1 MTTSYFKTSNIEK
14 LTNRSR
20 NKNKNKK
27 VSDKDAEYDKDDKDA
42 EYDKDDKDEKD
53 EKYEKDEKDEKD
65 EKIVEG
71 FGPTSTSGGK
81 SPSSN
86 IFGSSDT
93 DSNKKDDTTNPTSV
107 KGTQKSA
114 QDQVD
119 PNSILIF
126 CIHALLSVLF
136 AYIWGWLSTN
146 FIYLA
151 TESKDKLDYIL
162 PIDEYQKPYT
172 NNPDPDKTCYFN
184 YGFPYHLGDRVISPK
199 SVVSNSIIDIR
210 KRQKDITYFLWLSKD
225 GNKDGKSEV
234 GFYKALVQYIFEAVF
249 GGLGMTGG
257 RGLMRWILSI
267 FSITNSTS
275 QDKEDTWEK
284 MKSKTFNKAAAFFL
298 WPTIIMQII
307 FPAVGLWSGITSF
320 IFGILQN
327 HIIWGLIFGLT
338 IGMFI
343 AMGCGFYMIL
353 NVFYVFF
360 IYPWSNSND
369 NSEDSSKGK
378 WKKIFDDLKIY
389 MLLIFYYQI
398 CMYGF
403 SDLGEVGGAGIM
415 LIVIVSLVMQWM
427 KHSS

>member
-27 VSDKDAEYDKDDKDA
+27 VSDKDAEYDKDDKDDKDA
-42 EYDKDDKDEKD
+42 EYDKDEKD
-53 EKYEKDEKDEKD
+53 EKDDKD

-107 KGTQKSA
+107 KGTQKSNTQKSA
-114 QDQVD
+114 QDQMD

-162 PIDEYQKPYT
+162 PIDEYHKPYT
-172 NNPDPDKTCYFN
+172 NNETKDNSWYN
-184 YGFPYHLGDRVISPK
+184 YGFPYNLGDRVISAESAP
-199 SVVSNSIIDIR
+199 SNRQDIKR
-210 KRQKDITYFLWLSKD
+210 RQKDITYFLWLSKD

-234 GFYKALVQYIFEAVF
+234 GFYKALVQYIFEAVY
-249 GGLGMTGG
+249 GGLGMNGG
-257 RGLMRWILSI
+257 RYAMRLILSI
-267 FSITNSTS
+267 FSISDSTS
-275 QDKEDTWEK
+275 KDKEDTWEK

-298 WPTIIMQII
+298 WPIIMQII
-307 FPAVGLWSGITSF
+307 FPAVGIWSGITSF

-360 IYPWSNSND
+360 IYPWSND

-403 SDLGEVGGAGIM
+403 SDLGGVGGAGIM
-415 LIVIVSLVMQWM
+415 LIVIVSLVMQYM
-427 KHSS
+427 QHSS

>member
-1 MTTSYFKTSNIEK
+1 MSTSYFKTSNIEK

-27 VSDKDAEYDKDDKDA
+27 VSDKDAEYDKDDKNDKD
-42 EYDKDDKDEKD
+42 EKDDKDDKDDKDEKV
-53 EKYEKDEKDEKD
+53 
-65 EKIVEG
+65 IEG
-71 FGPTSTSGGK
+71 FDPTSLLGGK

-107 KGTQKSA
+107 KGTQ
-114 QDQVD
+114 DQMD

-162 PIDEYQKPYT
+162 PIDEYHKPYT
-172 NNPDPDKTCYFN
+172 NNATKDNSWYN
-184 YGFPYHLGDRVISPK
+184 YGFPYNLGDERVISAPSGEVALK
-199 SVVSNSIIDIR
+199 R
-210 KRQKDITYFLWLSKD
+210 RQKDITYFLWLSED

-234 GFYKALVQYIFEAVF
+234 GVYKAFVQYLFEAVY
-249 GGLGMTGG
+249 GGLGMNGG
-257 RGLMRWILSI
+257 RYAMRLILSI
-267 FSITNSTS
+267 FSISNSNS
-275 QDKEDTWEK
+275 QDKEDKEDTWEK
-284 MKSKTFNKAAAFFL
+284 MKDKTFNKAAAFFL
-298 WPTIIMQII
+298 WPPVIMQII
-307 FPAVGLWSGITSF
+307 FPLVGIWSGITSF

-338 IGMFI
+338 FGIFI
-343 AMGCGFYMIL
+343 AMGCGFYMML
-353 NVFYVFF
+353 NVLYVFF
-360 IYPWSNSND
+360 IYPWSND

-389 MLLIFYYQI
+389 MLLIFYFQI

-403 SDLGEVGGAGIM
+403 SDLSEVGGAGIM
-415 LIVIVSLVMQWM
+415 LIVIVSLVMQYM

>member
-1 MTTSYFKTSNIEK
+1 MSTSYFKTSNIEK

-27 VSDKDAEYDKDDKDA
+27 VSDKDAEYDKDEKD
-42 EYDKDDKDEKD
+42 EKDDKDEKV
-53 EKYEKDEKDEKD
+53 
-65 EKIVEG
+65 IEG
-71 FGPTSTSGGK
+71 FDPTSLLGGK
-81 SPSSN
+81 SSSSN

-107 KGTQKSA
+107 KGTQKSNTQKSA
-114 QDQVD
+114 QDQMD

-136 AYIWGWLSTN
+136 AYVWGWLSTN

-162 PIDEYQKPYT
+162 PIDEYEKPYT
-172 NNPDPDKTCYFN
+172 NNTADPDKKCYFN
-184 YGFPYHLGDRVISPK
+184 YGFPYNLGDGR
-199 SVVSNSIIDIR
+199 DIGKDTPTTDR
-210 KRQKDITYFLWLSKD
+210 TYLARRQKDITYFLWLSKD

-234 GFYKALVQYIFEAVF
+234 GVFKALVQYIFEAVY

-267 FSITNSTS
+267 FSISDSTS
-275 QDKEDTWEK
+275 KDHDKNDTWEK
-284 MKSKTFNKAAAFFL
+284 MKSKTSNKAAAFFL
-298 WPTIIMQII
+298 WPIIMQII
-307 FPAVGLWSGITSF
+307 FPAVGIWSGITSF

-338 IGMFI
+338 FGIFI

-360 IYPWSNSND
+360 IYPWSKD

-389 MLLIFYYQI
+389 MLLIFYYKI

-403 SDLGEVGGAGIM
+403 SDLGGVGGAGIM
-415 LIVIVSLVMQWM
+415 LIVVVSIIMQWM

>member
-1 MTTSYFKTSNIEK
+1 MSTSYFKTSNIEK

-27 VSDKDAEYDKDDKDA
+27 VSDKDAEYDKDEKD
-42 EYDKDDKDEKD
+42 EKDDKDEKV
-53 EKYEKDEKDEKD
+53 
-65 EKIVEG
+65 IEG
-71 FGPTSTSGGK
+71 FDPTSLLGGK

-107 KGTQKSA
+107 KGTQKSNTQKSA
-114 QDQVD
+114 QDQMD

-162 PIDEYQKPYT
+162 PIDEYHKPYT
-172 NNPDPDKTCYFN
+172 NNTDPDKKCYFN
-184 YGFPYHLGDRVISPK
+184 YGFPYNLGSGRIIGNDSPVTSK
-199 SVVSNSIIDIR
+199 DALER
-210 KRQKDITYFLWLSKD
+210 RQKDITYFLWLSKD

-234 GFYKALVQYIFEAVF
+234 GFFKALVQYIFEAVY
-249 GGLGMTGG
+249 GGLGMNGG
-257 RGLMRWILSI
+257 RYAMRLILSI
-267 FSITNSTS
+267 FSISDS
-275 QDKEDTWEK
+275 LKEDRADTWDR
-284 MKSKTFNKAAAFFL
+284 MKDRTFLKVAAFL
-298 WPTIIMQII
+298 SWPIIMQFI
-307 FPAVGLWSGITSF
+307 FPVVGIWSGITSF

-338 IGMFI
+338 IGIFI
-343 AMGCGFYMIL
+343 AMGCGFYMML

-360 IYPWSNSND
+360 IYPWSND

-378 WKKIFDDLKIY
+378 WKKIFDDLKVY
-389 MLLIFYYQI
+389 MLFIFYYQI

-403 SDLGEVGGAGIM
+403 SDLGGVGGAGIM
-415 LIVIVSLVMQWM
+415 LIVVVSIIMQWM
-427 KHSS
+427 KHSDDK

>member
-1 MTTSYFKTSNIEK
+1 MSTSYFKTSNIEK

-27 VSDKDAEYDKDDKDA
+27 VSDKDAEYDKDDKN
-42 EYDKDDKDEKD
+42 DKDEKD
-53 EKYEKDEKDEKD
+53 DKDDKYEKV
-65 EKIVEG
+65 IEG
-71 FGPTSTSGGK
+71 FDPTSLLGGK

-107 KGTQKSA
+107 KGTQKSNTQKSA
-114 QDQVD
+114 QDQMD

-162 PIDEYQKPYT
+162 PIDEYELPYT
-172 NNPDPDKTCYFN
+172 NKVGSKKCYFN
-184 YGFPYHLGDRVISPK
+184 YGFPYNLGDGRVISALPSGEDALK
-199 SVVSNSIIDIR
+199 R
-210 KRQKDITYFLWLSKD
+210 RQKDITYFLWLSKD

-234 GFYKALVQYIFEAVF
+234 GFFKALVQYIFEAVY
-249 GGLGMTGG
+249 GGLGMNGG
-257 RGLMRWILSI
+257 RYAMRLILSI
-267 FSITNSTS
+267 FSISNSNS

-284 MKSKTFNKAAAFFL
+284 MKDKTFNKAAAFFL
-298 WPTIIMQII
+298 WPVIMQII
-307 FPAVGLWSGITSF
+307 FPAVGIWSGITSF

-343 AMGCGFYMIL
+343 AMGCGFYMML
-353 NVFYVFF
+353 NVLYVFF
-360 IYPWSNSND
+360 IYPWSND

-403 SDLGEVGGAGIM
+403 SDLGGVGGAGIM
-415 LIVIVSLVMQWM
+415 FIVIVSLVMQYM